1 MASDASLYA
10 AGADADDGLGAGA
23 KRAVP
28 DDHDESAKRMR
39 AFATITSEPSTS
51 APSYTTTTTMAGLDD
66 GGPQYR
72 GMAGGGWQDHAQPL
86 PPMYTP
92 EELQRA
98 SVPHA
103 ALGSP

>member
-39 AFATITSEPSTS
+39 AFATITSEESTS
-51 APSYTTTTTMAGLDD
+51 APS
-66 GGPQYR
+66 
-72 GMAGGGWQDHAQPL
+72 
-86 PPMYTP
+86 
-92 EELQRA
+92 
-98 SVPHA
+98 
-103 ALGSP
+103 

>member
-39 AFATITSEPSTS
+39 AFLNHTAYNANSGTCV
-51 APSYTTTTTMAGLDD
+51 
-66 GGPQYR
+66 
-72 GMAGGGWQDHAQPL
+72 
-86 PPMYTP
+86 TP
-92 EELQRA
+92 TRR
-98 SVPHA
+98 
-103 ALGSP
+103 